1 MTVSSVLS
9 SDQITTLIQQA
20 EAAYQAPANALQAQE
35 KPIQAEISA
44 LGKVQSSLSSLQS
57 ALSGLADIQSLAQT
71 TATSSAP
78 GIVTATA
85 TNAAQVG
92 TYNLTGIHQAQAETL
107 VSSGFAS
114 TSATL
119 GSGSITIQ
127 VGSGSAVTVAIA
139 SGQSSLAGIATAINQ
154 ANLGAAATV
163 IFDGASYHLV
173 LTGDATGAANALTV
187 SGAGNL
193 TKFSSASGAGHFS
206 QTEAAS
212 NASFSLNGIAIT
224 SGSNTV
230 SGVVPGLTFTLAA
243 SGAATVQ
250 VTQSV
255 AALDNAANS
264 LVTALNGVLGT
275 INQYSSYTQASSA
288 QASGAGPLL
297 GNIGLQ
303 ILRNGLL
310 DAITAP
316 PAAGAGENGPY
327 NSLSAIGFSITSGGT
342 LSFDD
347 ATFQKAAQSSYA
359 AVAALLGNAATA
371 TSADVTVQGVGA
383 AQPGTYAI
391 DVTTNSGGAVSGTVN
406 GEAASGSGGLLTVTG
421 SGPAQGLELQIAA
434 SVTGALGQV
443 TVGAGLFGT
452 LSSLVN
458 SALSSGGGVAGQ
470 LTSLNATISSLNQQ
484 ITQLQQ
490 QAQQETATLTQQY
503 SNAEATLSQLQ
514 TVSNF
519 LSSYFNQGASG
530 TGG

>member
-1 MTVSSVLS
+1 MAVTSVLS
-9 SDQITTLIQQA
+9 SGQISTLIQQA

-35 KPIQAEISA
+35 KPIEAEISA
-44 LGKVQSSLSSLQS
+44 LGHVQSSLSSLQS
-57 ALSGLADIQSLAQT
+57 ALAGLADIQSLAQT
-71 TATSSAP
+71 TVSSSAS
-78 GIVTATA
+78 GIVSATV
-85 TNAAQVG
+85 TNAAGPG
-92 TYNLTGIHQAQAETL
+92 TYSLTGIHPAQSETL

-119 GSGSITIQ
+119 GSGSIKLQ

-139 SGQSSLAGIATAINQ
+139 SGQSSLAGIATAIDQ
-154 ANLGAAATV
+154 AKLGVQATV
-163 IFDGASYHLV
+163 IYDGTSYHLV
-173 LTGDATGAANALTV
+173 LTGNATGAANAFTV

-193 TKFSSASGAGHFS
+193 TRFSYYSGTSGLS
-206 QTEAAS
+206 RTQAAS
-212 NASFSLNGIAIT
+212 NASFSLNGIAVT

-230 SGVVPGLTFTLAA
+230 SGVVPGVTFTLAA
-243 SGAATVQ
+243 GGAATVQ

-255 AALDNAANS
+255 AALDKAANS

-275 INQYSSYTQASSA
+275 INQFSSYS

-316 PAAGAGENGPY
+316 PAASAGANGPY
-327 NSLSAIGFSITSGGT
+327 NSLSAIGFGVTSSGT

-347 ATFQKAAQSSYA
+347 ATFQQAAQSNYA
-359 AVAALLGNAATA
+359 AVAALLGKAATA

-391 DVTTNSGGAVSGTVN
+391 DVTANSGGAVSGTVS

-434 SVTGALGQV
+434 GVTGALGQV

-458 SALSSGGGVAGQ
+458 SALSSGSGGVTSQ
-470 LTSLNATISSLNQQ
+470 LASLNSTISSLNQQ
-484 ITQLQQ
+484 IAQLQQ

-503 SNAEATLSQLQ
+503 SNAETTLSQLQ

-519 LSSYFNQGASG
+519 LSSYFNQGTSG